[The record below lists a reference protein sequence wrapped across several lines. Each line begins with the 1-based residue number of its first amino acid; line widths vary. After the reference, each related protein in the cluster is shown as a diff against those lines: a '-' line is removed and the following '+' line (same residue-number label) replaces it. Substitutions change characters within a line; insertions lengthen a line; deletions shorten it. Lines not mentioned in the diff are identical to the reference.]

1 MRLIANGH
9 DVCLCVVALTPSAP
23 TMFSPFN
30 WVRTTLTR
38 TQPAT
43 QGQSHHRHGSRST
56 KKKNKRKSMNRRL
69 FLNRPGGLT
78 SFHRRMNII
87 FSRQRAAVVLKS
99 TGSLSEFGPESE
111 GLRHQLPTLLMVHS
125 FIKLRRRIKTWP
137 ITGINSRSFSL
148 RLKPF
153 PAREV
158 RQRAPAYSAPIR

>member
-56 KKKNKRKSMNRRL
+56 KKKQEEINEPTAIFESA
-69 FLNRPGGLT
+69 GLT

-111 GLRHQLPTLLMVHS
+111 GLRYQLPTLLMVHS